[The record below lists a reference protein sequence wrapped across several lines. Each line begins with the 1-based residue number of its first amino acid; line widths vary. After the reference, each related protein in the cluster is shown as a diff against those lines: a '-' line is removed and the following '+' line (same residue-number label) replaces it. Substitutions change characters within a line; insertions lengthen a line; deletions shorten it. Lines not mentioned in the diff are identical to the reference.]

1 MGITDTASS
10 AVAGGFAARALALAL
25 AGLLA
30 GCAGLPRPAGYRDAL
45 SPEEHLRLG
54 TAYEAQ
60 GLRQEAL
67 KQYQAAVSGGPK
79 CAECW
84 VALGNYEFTDGRF
97 GEAGAAFRK
106 ALKAA
111 PQHSGAANNLAM
123 TLLAG
128 KGSLAEAEALALQ
141 ALPNAGALRPYMLDT
156 LANVL
161 LRQGRYAEAETA
173 IDKAEAGTPAD
184 NGPVRS
190 QLLETRKNITS
201 ARAEASDNSDRESG
215 MKAAP
220 LAGGEPA
227 TASRK
232 SE

>member
-1 MGITDTASS
+1 MGLTDTASTTVTGGL
-10 AVAGGFAARALALAL
+10 AVRALALAL
-25 AGLLA
+25 ACLLA
-30 GCAGLPRPAGYRDAL
+30 GCAGLPRPAAYRDAL
-45 SPEEHLRLG
+45 SPEEHARLG

-67 KQYQAAVSGGPK
+67 KQYQAAVRGGPK

-84 VALGNYEFTDGRF
+84 LALGNYEFTDGRF

-123 TLLAG
+123 TLLADN
-128 KGSLAEAEALALQ
+128 GSLTEAEALGLQ
-141 ALPNAGALRPYMLDT
+141 ALQNAGALRPYVLDT
-156 LANVL
+156 LANIF
-161 LRQGRYAEAETA
+161 LRQGRCAEAAAA

-184 NGPVRS
+184 NGPVRG
-190 QLLETRKNITS
+190 QLLETRNNI
-201 ARAEASDNSDRESG
+201 ASNQAKQSCDSDRGSG
-215 MKAAP
+215 MTASP
-220 LAGGEPA
+220 PAGGEPA
-227 TASRK
+227 AASRE